1 MTSAWLTAQDQVSR
15 VVRFFEGMAQTC
27 NALLVI
33 VGIRR
38 TFEERGQA
46 PDEALGALRLLDSAY
61 GLLTGYQ
68 PEVCD
73 PLLRGLAERRRTMGF
88 TAAVDVKLTAP
99 VFPGQ
104 RLVYEV
110 AVARRVGELTR
121 FEVDASAEGQRVA
134 HGAITSRCEGFSLP
148 PPPPGP

>member
-1 MTSAWLTAQDQVSR
+1 VWPGTLTI
-15 VVRFFEGMAQTC
+15 EGMAQAC

-38 TFEERGQA
+38 AFEERGQA

-88 TAAVDVKLTAP
+88 TAAV
-99 VFPGQ
+99 
-104 RLVYEV
+104 
-110 AVARRVGELTR
+110 
-121 FEVDASAEGQRVA
+121 
-134 HGAITSRCEGFSLP
+134 C
-148 PPPPGP
+148 